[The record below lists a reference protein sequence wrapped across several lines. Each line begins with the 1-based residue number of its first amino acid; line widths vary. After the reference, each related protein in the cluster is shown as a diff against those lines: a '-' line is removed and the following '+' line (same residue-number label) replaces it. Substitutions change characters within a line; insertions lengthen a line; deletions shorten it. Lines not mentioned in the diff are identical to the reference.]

1 MRRQEGGAI
10 SEFKSQAQYLRDLQQ
25 RHGLTLREIARR
37 SAALA
42 DALGQP
48 QLAFTHQAISAWLS
62 GTRNPRFHHRQA
74 MAMIFNVALQKMN
87 HTLDAAV
94 FEQIRADTILKP
106 AVVVVHGNERS
117 FEHRLTL
124 RSDMDFSQP
133 AVFASWTE
141 IFRPF
146 PARLVRHF
154 SRLKYSLFGW
164 IPDRSAYPLIR
175 HARSLVPLE
184 EHRALSAGVHSVNK
198 EVWFVTLPGG
208 KVDAGIAVRDGRWL
222 VLSKPG
228 EANQLT
234 QRYPFSRIDLIGRV
248 TAKPLFH
255 LKGGLR

>member
-1 MRRQEGGAI
+1 
-10 SEFKSQAQYLRDLQQ
+10 
-25 RHGLTLREIARR
+25 
-37 SAALA
+37 
-42 DALGQP
+42 
-48 QLAFTHQAISAWLS
+48 
-62 GTRNPRFHHRQA
+62 
-74 MAMIFNVALQKMN
+74 MAMIFNVAVQKMN
-87 HTLDAAV
+87 QELDAGV

-106 AVVVVHGNERS
+106 TVVVVHGNERS
-117 FEHRLTL
+117 FEHRLTV

-164 IPDRSAYPLIR
+164 IPDRSAYPLVR

-184 EHRALSAGVHSVNK
+184 EHRALSGGVHSVNK

-228 EANQLT
+228 EANQQT
-234 QRYPFSRIDLIGRV
+234 QNPYFI
-248 TAKPLFH
+248 
-255 LKGGLR
+255 